1 MNYVLDDILM
11 HYGVKFRSGRYPW
24 GSGENGYQ
32 RSRDFKGRVEQMLK
46 EGFTYEDPK
55 TGKTL
60 TGNAAVAA
68 SLGMTAT
75 ELKSE
80 LSICEYTRQIYQS
93 ETAKRLAEKE
103 GLGPTE
109 IGKKMG
115 VSESTVRGWLE
126 KDLENAKAAKAA
138 NLAVFLEE
146 KINEKGMLDVGKS
159 VELELGVSKEM
170 LNTALY
176 MLKKEGYPTYS
187 GRMEQVNNAGNM
199 TTNRVLC
206 PPGTEHKEI
215 YNLENIHTIHEYASH
230 DGGQTFDKLQ
240 YPASFDSKRLKI
252 RYTDEVGPDGAT
264 GNDKDGI
271 IELRRGVKD
280 ISLGDTHY
288 SQVRILV
295 DDAYYMK
302 GMAVYADNM
311 PDGVD
316 IIFNTNKSKDVP
328 MQKVLKGIKDDPEN
342 PFGALIKPN
351 GQSYYE
357 DSDGTRKLSV
367 INKTRDEGD
376 WTEWKDSLPSQFL
389 SKQSD
394 RMIKRQLDL
403 SKDIKRTQFEEI
415 MALDNPTIKKYYLN
429 KFAEE
434 CDSTAVHLQA
444 AALPGQ
450 KYHVIIPVN
459 TLGDHEVY
467 APQYEN
473 GTKLAL
479 VRYPHGGTFE
489 IPILTVNNKNAL
501 ANSII
506 GNKSID
512 AIGINKK
519 NADQLSGA
527 DFDGDTVMA
536 IPTHGSNSSVRV
548 SNREQLKELKD
559 FDPKMAYPERPGMQY
574 LKEENKGREMGVI
587 SNLIT
592 DMTLL
597 GANDDELARAVKHS
611 MVVIDAVKHKLDY
624 KRSEVENNIAA
635 LKKEYQVHI
644 LEDGTVK
651 YGGAATIISGAKGQ
665 QSVVKRK
672 GEAKINLEGKDW
684 YDPSKPEG
692 SLIWKTDPDAYYP
705 DRQRDKDTGIV
716 KIRTSSG
723 KVIKY
728 DSADKEAND
737 YYAPVRK
744 IDKDTG
750 EITFTNKDGTISYK
764 VKTKNFKSTRMEETD
779 DANTLVSPTNNPKE
793 RAYADYAN
801 YMKSLANQ
809 ARKEY
814 MYTEEPPI
822 DKKAKTLYREEVA
835 SLKNKLNDA
844 LKNAVRERAANR
856 QAITQVEQK
865 KAANE
870 NMSKED
876 IKKAKQKAMSTARSD
891 VGSVSRRNRNI
902 EITDREWEAIQ
913 NNAIGKATLR
923 SILNNTDP
931 DKLRERSMPRET
943 KQITTSQMN
952 KIKSM
957 GANKAYTLAEIA
969 AATGLSTSTIEKYLK
984 GAK

>member
-1 MNYVLDDILM
+1 
-11 HYGVKFRSGRYPW
+11 
-24 GSGENGYQ
+24 
-32 RSRDFKGRVEQMLK
+32 
-46 EGFTYEDPK
+46 
-55 TGKTL
+55 
-60 TGNAAVAA
+60 
-68 SLGMTAT
+68 
-75 ELKSE
+75 
-80 LSICEYTRQIYQS
+80 
-93 ETAKRLAEKE
+93 
-103 GLGPTE
+103 
-109 IGKKMG
+109 
-115 VSESTVRGWLE
+115 
-126 KDLENAKAAKAA
+126 
-138 NLAVFLEE
+138 
-146 KINEKGMLDVGKS
+146 
-159 VELELGVSKEM
+159 
-170 LNTALY
+170 
-176 MLKKEGYPTYS
+176 
-187 GRMEQVNNAGNM
+187 
-199 TTNRVLC
+199 
-206 PPGTEHKEI
+206 
-215 YNLENIHTIHEYASH
+215 
-230 DGGQTFDKLQ
+230 
-240 YPASFDSKRLKI
+240 
-252 RYTDEVGPDGAT
+252 
-264 GNDKDGI
+264 
-271 IELRRGVKD
+271 
-280 ISLGDTHY
+280 
-288 SQVRILV
+288 
-295 DDAYYMK
+295 
-302 GMAVYADNM
+302 
-311 PDGVD
+311 
-316 IIFNTNKSKDVP
+316 
-328 MQKVLKGIKDDPEN
+328 
-342 PFGALIKPN
+342 
-351 GQSYYE
+351 
-357 DSDGTRKLSV
+357 
-367 INKTRDEGD
+367 
-376 WTEWKDSLPSQFL
+376 
-389 SKQSD
+389 
-394 RMIKRQLDL
+394 
-403 SKDIKRTQFEEI
+403 
-415 MALDNPTIKKYYLN
+415 
-429 KFAEE
+429 
-434 CDSTAVHLQA
+434 
-444 AALPGQ
+444 
-450 KYHVIIPVN
+450 
-459 TLGDHEVY
+459 
-467 APQYEN
+467 
-473 GTKLAL
+473 
-479 VRYPHGGTFE
+479 
-489 IPILTVNNKNAL
+489 
-501 ANSII
+501 
-506 GNKSID
+506 
-512 AIGINKK
+512 
-519 NADQLSGA
+519 
-527 DFDGDTVMA
+527 
-536 IPTHGSNSSVRV
+536 
-548 SNREQLKELKD
+548 
-559 FDPKMAYPERPGMQY
+559 
-574 LKEENKGREMGVI
+574 MGVI

-705 DRQRDKDTGIV
+705 DRQRDKDTGVV